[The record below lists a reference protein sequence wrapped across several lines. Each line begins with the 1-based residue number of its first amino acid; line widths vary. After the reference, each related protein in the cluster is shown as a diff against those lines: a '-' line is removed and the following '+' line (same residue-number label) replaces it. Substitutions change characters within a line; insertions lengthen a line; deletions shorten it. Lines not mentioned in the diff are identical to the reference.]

1 MTQTEWDKTVLMQ
14 MSQEAKDLLE
24 QEQLITSETIIDELD
39 TLRSLV
45 PEVETLSHKYQNLNR
60 LQEALFTIAELS
72 GRNLELDEFYQGLHR
87 IIGGLLYAENFYIA
101 LRDESGDLKIV
112 YLADHYDDGHLV
124 DVSSQSLEDSLVGYL
139 TKHQDPVLADR
150 NQFLSYVN
158 QKEFIQIGTT
168 PEFILG
174 VPMNSQKECIGAVV
188 VQSYENDKSY
198 DTQDLQVLE
207 FVAHHLAQSIERA
220 HYRDSLEKRVS
231 LRTAELTRA
240 NSELHKEIRDRQRS
254 EQLQRAL
261 FHISEMAHEAEH
273 MDEFYQALHDVIS
286 HLIQAK
292 NLYVALLDQ
301 SRETLLFP
309 YRADEFDDIPKP
321 RKLSKGLT
329 EYLLSQK
336 ETKLFSRPDL
346 EELEQSGKV
355 KLIGTRCQSWLG
367 APLMNG
373 DETIGAIVLQ
383 SYSPDFK
390 YTQRDQELIT
400 FVARH
405 VSSALMRKQ
414 VQSMLEEQVKERTHE
429 LEKEIIERRRIE
441 RQLKHDA
448 SHDNLTGL
456 PNRSVFLQRLGEAF
470 VRAHEY
476 RQYDFAVLFLDLD
489 RFKLVNDS
497 LGHMS
502 GDELLKKASSR
513 IRRCLRG
520 RDLIARLGGDEFAI
534 LLEPMKSEDDA
545 IALAQR
551 ISASFDQPFFVDGER
566 IFTGT
571 SVGIA
576 LGHDRYQEPEEML
589 RDADAAMYRAKAEGR
604 RRFVLFD
611 ASMHEEASQTLKLEN
626 DLRMAIER
634 QQFEVYYQ
642 PILIKESRQA
652 TAVEALVR
660 WQHPHD
666 GLVMPGKFIELATEI
681 GLVKEIDWFVLNQ
694 ACFQVAQ
701 WRDDHP
707 ELANLAVTV
716 NLSSQHFSQ
725 PSLPEQ
731 VANVLEVSGLPA
743 GALRIEI
750 TEHALLSDEDQVK
763 VVLAQLNELG
773 VELLMDDFGT
783 GYSSLSYLHRF
794 PIHGLKIDRSFVTNM
809 VSQSENQ
816 AIVRTIKALAD
827 NLQLKLVAEGIEDE
841 ETLLQLEEMGCNYFQ
856 GFHIQKPINHQ
867 ATQEWLVAHNAA
879 ILSTD

>member
-1 MTQTEWDKTVLMQ
+1 MQTYQDAQ
-14 MSQEAKDLLE
+14 ALLE

-45 PEVETLSHKYQNLNR
+45 PEVETLSRKYQNLNR

-87 IIGGLLYAENFYIA
+87 IIANLLYAENFFIA
-101 LRDESGDLKIV
+101 LRNDQGQLKV
-112 YLADHYDDGHLV
+112 AYLADHYDDGQIM
-124 DVSSQSLEDSLVGYL
+124 DVHPLRLEQSLVGYL
-139 TKHQDPVLADR
+139 TKHQEPVLADR
-150 NQFLSYVN
+150 NQFLSYIN
-158 QKEFIQIGTT
+158 QKEFVQLGTT
-168 PEFILG
+168 PEYLLG

-188 VQSYENDKSY
+188 VQSYENNKGY

-231 LRTAELTRA
+231 LRTAELTQA
-240 NSELHKEIRDRQRS
+240 NQELHREIRDRQRS

-292 NLYVALLDQ
+292 NLYIALLD
-301 SRETLLFP
+301 SNKETLMFP
-309 YRADEFDDIPKP
+309 YRVDEFDSATQP
-321 RKLSKGLT
+321 RKLSQGVT
-329 EYLLSQK
+329 EYLLK
-336 ETKLFSRPDL
+336 RRETMLLSARNL
-346 EELEQSGKV
+346 RELEQVGSI

-373 DETIGAIVLQ
+373 DEAIGAIVLQ
-383 SYSPDFK
+383 SYSPEFK

-414 VQSMLEEQVKERTHE
+414 VQSLLEDQVKQRTQE

-448 SHDNLTGL
+448 SHDSLTGL
-456 PNRSVFLQRLGEAF
+456 PNRTVFLQRLGEAF
-470 VRAHEY
+470 VRAREY
-476 RQYDFAVLFLDLD
+476 SHYDFAVLFLDLD

-534 LLEPMKSEDDA
+534 LLEPMKSDEDA
-545 IALAQR
+545 VALAQR

-611 ASMHEEASQTLKLEN
+611 ASMHEEASRTLKLEN
-626 DLRMAIER
+626 DLRIAIER
-634 QQFEVYYQ
+634 QQFEVFYQ
-642 PILIKESRQA
+642 PILLKGSRKPI
-652 TAVEALVR
+652 AVEALVR
-660 WQHPHD
+660 WQHPQD
-666 GLVMPGKFIELATEI
+666 GLVMPGQFIELATEI
-681 GLVKEIDWFVLNQ
+681 GLIKEIDWYVLNQ
-694 ACFQVAQ
+694 SCFQLAEWRAQ
-701 WRDDHP
+701 YP
-707 ELANLAVTV
+707 ELSELSVTV
-716 NLSSQHFSQ
+716 NLSSEHFTQ
-725 PSLPEQ
+725 TSLPEQ
-731 VANVLEVSGLPA
+731 VANVLEVTGLPA
-743 GALRIEI
+743 KALRIEI
-750 TEHALLSDEDQVK
+750 TEHALLSDQEQVK
-763 VVLAQLNELG
+763 VVLGQLNELG
-773 VELLMDDFGT
+773 VQLMMDDFGT
-783 GYSSLSYLHRF
+783 GYSSLGYLHRF
-794 PIHGLKIDRSFVTNM
+794 PIDGLKVDRSFV
-809 VSQSENQ
+809 SDIHKQSEHL
-816 AIVRTIKALAD
+816 AIVKTVVALAQ
-827 NLQLKLVAEGIEDE
+827 NLGMSLVAEGIEDL
-841 ETLLQLEEMGCNYFQ
+841 ETLELLEELGCDYLQ
-856 GFHIQKPINHQ
+856 GFHISKPLNKVGIRK
-867 ATQEWLVAHNAA
+867 WLLQH
-879 ILSTD
+879 S